1 MPSGTN
7 RTLDG
12 QRLSIWDNEH
22 LAITTGS
29 ILAFTIVAF
38 QGLAL
43 ATIAP
48 VLSEDIGGRNLYG
61 WIFSAFLLPQIV
73 GTVYAGREVD
83 RHSPARI
90 FLIHLVFFA
99 VGCVIAGAAPSVYW
113 LFLGRAIQ
121 GLGAGGIAACVYSV
135 VSNAYEDKL
144 RPAILAATSAAWVVP
159 SLIGPA
165 IAGFVAEQWS
175 WRWTFFGLVPML
187 IVIAPLTLPS
197 YRRIPPNNLAA
208 TPDHRLQYA
217 VLLAISTGLF
227 LAGLEI
233 RPWWIGA
240 IVTSIGLLGLVPML
254 VRLLPEGTFRA
265 RPVMPAAIVS
275 RGLGFGGFAVVETY
289 LIFSLKDFG
298 EVSATRAGLI
308 LTLTSLLWTA
318 GSWIQSRWDRTGGS
332 VQRPYRLV
340 TGFSLLLVA
349 TLGIFLCVL
358 LLQNIWLWVGLVG
371 WGLAGFGIGLA
382 YPTAVSIAFANTRKG
397 QEGAVSSAM
406 LLVDLF
412 AFSIGVGL
420 GGVLLA
426 IAETGGWSTESGAAL
441 AMSLGVGMVFFAA
454 LAGWRTRAPVVAL
467 PHRTEDAESQE
478 ANGTNPSPGT

>member
-1 MPSGTN
+1 MTSHLAPHH
-7 RTLDG
+7 RP
-12 QRLSIWDNEH
+12 SIWDKDH
-22 LAITTGS
+22 VSITTGS

-61 WIFSAFLLPQIV
+61 WIFSAFLLPQII

-83 RHSPARI
+83 RHSPARV
-90 FLIHLVFFA
+90 FFIHLVFFA
-99 VGCVIAGAAPSVYW
+99 VGCVVAGAAPSIYW

-121 GLGAGGIAACVYSV
+121 GFGAGGLAACVYAVIS
-135 VSNAYEDKL
+135 SAYEDRL

-175 WRWTFFGLVPML
+175 WRWAFFGLLPILV
-187 IVIAPLTLPS
+187 VIAPLTLPS
-197 YRRIPPNNLAA
+197 YARIAPNNTAA
-208 TPDHRLQYA
+208 ESDRRLQYSI
-217 VLLAISTGLF
+217 VLAIATGLF

-240 IVTSIGLLGLVPML
+240 VMATIGIGGLVPML
-254 VRLLPEGTFRA
+254 WRLLPDGAFRA
-265 RPVMPAAIVS
+265 RPVMPAAIVA

-298 EVSATRAGLI
+298 GVSATRAGLI

-318 GSWIQSRWDRTGGS
+318 GSWIQSRWDRSGGS
-332 VQRPYRLV
+332 GQRPYRLV
-340 TGFSLLLVA
+340 TGFTLLFVS
-349 TLGIFLCVL
+349 TLGIFLCVA
-358 LLQNIWLWVGLVG
+358 LLQDIWLWVGLVG
-371 WGLAGFGIGLA
+371 WGVAGLGIGLA
-382 YPTAVSIAFANTRKG
+382 YPTAVSIAFANTPAG
-397 QEGAVSSAM
+397 MEGSVSSAM

-412 AFSIGVGL
+412 AFAIGVGL

-426 IAETGGWSTESGAAL
+426 LAETAGWSTETGAAL
-441 AMSLGVGMVFFAA
+441 AMSLGVGMVFLAVAA
-454 LAGWRTRAPVVAL
+454 GFRTR
-467 PHRTEDAESQE
+467 EAEGILAS
-478 ANGTNPSPGT
+478 GTVSE